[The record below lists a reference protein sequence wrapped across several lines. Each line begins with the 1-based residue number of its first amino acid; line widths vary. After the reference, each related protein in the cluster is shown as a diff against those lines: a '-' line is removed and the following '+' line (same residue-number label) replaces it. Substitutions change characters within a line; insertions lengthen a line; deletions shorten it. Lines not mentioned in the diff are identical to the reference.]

1 MTTSVTIQCPTSGCG
16 NSHTVV
22 VDDSGP
28 DRAETVCKSCMET
41 IVVKTRD
48 GSVVSAGVA

>member
-1 MTTSVTIQCPTSGCG
+1 MTTSVTVSCPSSGCG

-22 VDDSGP
+22 VSETGH

-48 GSVVSAGVA
+48 GSMVSTEVG